1 MPDRPNLLFILS
13 DQHSPKVAG
22 FAGDAMADTPNLDAL
37 AAGGVV
43 FDNCYTA
50 SPICTPARMA
60 MLTGRWP
67 SRQECWTNDDILASD
82 LPTMAHALGAA
93 GMRPTL
99 IGRMHALGPDQ
110 LHGYVH
116 REVGDHS
123 PNWPGIPRHSMGVLE
138 EANNP
143 DRVSIDRSGPGQSAY
158 QLLDAATVEATLAHL
173 DRLKAA
179 RDAGDDAPF
188 ALTVGLML
196 PHAPYVA
203 TEADFARY
211 RDRVG
216 PARLPA
222 PVPGKDHPWLAWWR
236 RARDIEDVPE
246 ADAVRA
252 RTAYYALVSRL
263 DGMIGQILDRL
274 ADNGLAENTLVVYAS
289 DHGDQIG
296 ERGLWWKHTFY
307 EDSAKVPLI
316 LAWPG
321 HLAGGG
327 RREQVV
333 NLIDLTA
340 TMLDAVGAPSLP
352 NSQGR
357 SFWPLVRDPSAPWLD
372 ETFGEYC
379 TDPQPA
385 WTGGMAVQQRMIRQ
399 GRWKCVYYHGYRPQ
413 LFDLALDPDELDDLA
428 EDPAHAAVCQRLVE
442 RILADWDPE
451 RIAQRMRQ
459 RLANKALL
467 AAWGKAVRPPDS
479 IRWPLAPEDNR
490 LDALVAE

>member
-1 MPDRPNLLFILS
+1 MPVRPNLLLILS

-22 FAGDAMADTPNLDAL
+22 FAGDPLADTPNLDAL
-37 AAGGVV
+37 AARGVV

-67 SRQECWTNDDILASD
+67 SRQECWTNDDMLASD
-82 LPTMAHALGAA
+82 LPTMAHSLGAA
-93 GMRPTL
+93 GMRPPL
-99 IGRMHALGPDQ
+99 IGRLHALGPDQ

-138 EANNP
+138 ETNNP
-143 DRVSIDRSGPGQSAY
+143 DRVSIGRSGAGQSAY
-158 QLLDAATVEATLAHL
+158 QLLDAATIEATLAHL

-179 RDAGDDAPF
+179 REAGDDTPF

-203 TEADFARY
+203 TETDFARY
-211 RDRVG
+211 RGRVG
-216 PARLPA
+216 PPRLP
-222 PVPGKDHPWLAWWR
+222 PTPPDRQHPWLAWWR
-236 RARDIEDVPE
+236 KARDIEDVPE

-252 RTAYYALVSRL
+252 RTAYYALVNRL
-263 DGMIGQILDRL
+263 DRMIGEVMDRL
-274 ADNGLAENTLVVYAS
+274 EDNGLAEDTLIVYAS

-316 LAWPG
+316 LSWPG
-321 HLAGGG
+321 HLGAGG
-327 RREQVV
+327 RRQQVV

-340 TMLDAVGAPSLP
+340 TMLDAVGAPPLP

-357 SFWPLVRDPSAPWLD
+357 SFWPLALDPNAPWVD
-372 ETFGEYC
+372 ETFAEYC
-379 TDPQPA
+379 TDPKPS

-399 GRWKCVYYHGYRPQ
+399 DRWKCIYYHGYRPQ

-428 EDPAHAAVCQRLVE
+428 EDPTYAAVRDRLME

-451 RIAQRMRQ
+451 HIARRMRQ
-459 RLANKALL
+459 RLADKSLL
-467 AAWGKAVRPPDS
+467 AAWGQAVRPKDS
-479 IRWPLAPEDNR
+479 IRWPLAAEQNR
-490 LDALVAE
+490 LDAPAAE